1 VVEWLANK
9 AVLAS
14 SHGPTYIVVDIDG
27 DVSAAKVCDGIR

>member
-9 AVLAS
+9 EVLAS
-14 SHGPTYIVVDIDG
+14 SHGPSYSVNDSDD